1 MTERAHAV
9 ALGAKVSS
17 AIRSFPAMPKAPSP
31 RELAKPQVLTEGVR
45 SKPLSV
51 KMGYRKVRR
60 LSCNPKFKI
69 ILPLMMRKANA
80 ERILN
85 P

>member
-1 MTERAHAV
+1 
-9 ALGAKVSS
+9 
-17 AIRSFPAMPKAPSP
+17 MPKAPSQ

-60 LSCNPKFKI
+60 LSCNP
-69 ILPLMMRKANA
+69 LMMRKANA

-85 P
+85 L

>member
-1 MTERAHAV
+1 MTP
-9 ALGAKVSS
+9 L
-17 AIRSFPAMPKAPSP
+17 
-31 RELAKPQVLTEGVR
+31 RENGLQE
-45 SKPLSV
+45 S
-51 KMGYRKVRR
+51 RR